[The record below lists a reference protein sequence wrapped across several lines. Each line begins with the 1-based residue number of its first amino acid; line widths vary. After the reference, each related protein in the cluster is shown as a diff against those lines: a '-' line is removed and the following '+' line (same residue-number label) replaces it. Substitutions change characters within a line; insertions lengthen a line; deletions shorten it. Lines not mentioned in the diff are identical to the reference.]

1 MEDITKKIIFLPRVF
16 RNIMNKSI
24 FGLMEETGYFQVH
37 NKISEEIIEKQLKKY
52 PEYVNEWISYSE
64 DKRGDSGYY
73 IKREGKIYIIG
84 YLDKQG
90 KIQILEKTNNAVKA
104 CAIFIIKEVEDIRLR
119 QQNKVKE

>member
-1 MEDITKKIIFLPRVF
+1 
-16 RNIMNKSI
+16 MNKS
-24 FGLMEETGYFQVH
+24 FLELLEETGYFQVH
-37 NKISEEIIEKQLKKY
+37 GNISEKTIEKQLKRH
-52 PEYVNEWISYSE
+52 PECVDEWISYSE
-64 DKRGDSGYY
+64 DKRSDSGYY

-90 KIQILEKTNNAVKA
+90 EIQILEKTNNAVKA

>member
-1 MEDITKKIIFLPRVF
+1 
-16 RNIMNKSI
+16 MNKSI
-24 FGLMEETGYFQVH
+24 FELLEETGYFQVH
-37 NKISEEIIEKQLKKY
+37 SKISEEVIEKQLKKY

-90 KIQILEKTNNAVKA
+90 KIQILKKTNNRVNA
-104 CAIFIIKEVEDIRLR
+104 CAIFIKKEIEDIRLR
-119 QQNKVKE
+119 QQYKAKE

>member
-24 FGLMEETGYFQVH
+24 FELLEETGYFQVH
-37 NKISEEIIEKQLKKY
+37 SKISEEVIEKQLKKY
-52 PEYVNEWISYSE
+52 PEYLNEWISYSE

-90 KIQILEKTNNAVKA
+90 KIQILKKTNNKIGRASCRERV
-104 CAIFIIKEVEDIRLR
+104 
-119 QQNKVKE
+119 